1 MTMLAA
7 QSGSL
12 PLASA
17 HVGNRTAE
25 LRAQFP
31 ALHQQVRGKPL
42 VYLDS
47 AATALKPRSVID
59 AVCSV
64 WEKDCANI
72 HRGVHLLSQRATE
85 RYEAARKRIGAFI
98 GATDPREV
106 IFLRGATEGVN
117 LVAASYAMPR
127 LGPGDEIVI
136 TGLEHHANIVPWQVV
151 RDRTGA
157 TLKVIPVADN
167 GEVTLKAVEE
177 TLSPRTKIV
186 AVAQVS
192 NALGTILPIAEIV
205 ERAHAVGAVILV
217 DGAQGAP
224 HLPIDVKALDI
235 DFYVFSGHKV
245 YGPDGT
251 GVLYAKRALLEGMPP
266 YQTGGDMIL
275 SVSFEETLYNEL
287 PSRFEA
293 GTPNISG
300 AVGLGA
306 AVEYLQGIGFD
317 YLVEHEQSLLEF
329 GRSQLTKLPGLRL
342 IGTAEKKVGVLS
354 FVLDGIHPHDI
365 GTVLDSRGIA
375 VRTGHHCAQPVIER
389 MGVPATVRASLGLY
403 NNEEDLLAL
412 VDGVKHVQEMF
423 G

>member
-1 MTMLAA
+1 MTAKE
-7 QSGSL
+7 
-12 PLASA
+12 PLR
-17 HVGNRTAE
+17 GE
-25 LRAQFP
+25 FP
-31 ALHQQVRGKPL
+31 ALSQEVYGKPL

-47 AATALKPRSVID
+47 AATALKPRAVIE
-59 AVCSV
+59 AVRSI
-64 WEKDCANI
+64 WESDCANI
-72 HRGVHLLSQRATE
+72 HRGVHQLSQLATK
-85 RYEAARKRIGAFI
+85 RYESARKQIGQFI
-98 GATDPREV
+98 GAPDPREV
-106 IFLRGATEGVN
+106 IFVRGATEGVN
-117 LVAASYAMPR
+117 LVAASYAIPR
-127 LGPGDEIVI
+127 LKPGDEIVVS
-136 TGLEHHANIVPWQVV
+136 GLEHHANIVPWQVV
-151 RDRTGA
+151 CERTGSI
-157 TLKVIPVADN
+157 LKVIPVSDN
-167 GEVTLKAVEE
+167 GEVTLASVEA
-177 TLSPRTKIV
+177 TLTAKTTIV

-205 ERAHAVGAVILV
+205 ERAHGVGAVVLI

-251 GVLYAKRALLEGMPP
+251 GVLYAKKALLESMTP

-275 SVSFEETLYNEL
+275 SVTFEKTIYNEL

-306 AVEYLQGIGFD
+306 AIGF
-317 YLVEHEQSLLEF
+317 LSAIGFEQLRAHELSLLEL
-329 GRSQLTKLPGLRL
+329 GTKELTRIPGLRL
-342 IGTAEKKVGVLS
+342 IGTAPNKVGVLS

-365 GTVLDSRGIA
+365 GTVLDSYGIA

-403 NNEEDLLAL
+403 NNEDDLYAL
-412 VDGVKHVQEMF
+412 IDGVKRVKEMF

>member
-1 MTMLAA
+1 M
-7 QSGSL
+7 SNE
-12 PLASA
+12 P
-17 HVGNRTAE
+17 
-25 LRAQFP
+25 LRAEFP
-31 ALHQQVRGKPL
+31 AIDQQVQGRPL

-59 AVCSV
+59 AVRSV
-64 WEKDCANI
+64 WEVDCANI
-72 HRGVHLLSQRATE
+72 HRGVHQLSQRATK
-85 RYEAARKRIGAFI
+85 RYESARSRIGAFI
-98 GATDPREV
+98 GATNRREV
-106 IFLRGATEGVN
+106 IFVRGATEGIN

-151 RDRTGA
+151 RDKTGA

-167 GEVTLKAVEE
+167 GEVTLEAVEA
-177 TLSPRTKIV
+177 TLSAKTKLV

-192 NALGTILPIAEIV
+192 NALGTILPVAEIV
-205 ERAHAVGAVILV
+205 ERAHALGAVVLV

-235 DFYVFSGHKV
+235 DFYVFSGHKL
-245 YGPDGT
+245 YGPDGV
-251 GVLYAKRALLEGMPP
+251 GVLYAKQALLESMPP

-275 SVSFEETLYNEL
+275 SVTFEKTLYNEL

-306 AVEYLQGIGFD
+306 AVDFVQAIGFER
-317 YLVEHEQSLLEF
+317 LRAHELSLLEL
-329 GRSQLTKLPGLRL
+329 GTVELTRIPGVRM
-342 IGTAEKKVGVLS
+342 IGTAPNKVGVLS
-354 FVLDGIHPHDI
+354 FVMDGIHPHDI
-365 GTVLDSRGIA
+365 GTVLDSMGIA

-403 NNEEDLLAL
+403 NNEEDLFAL
-412 VDGVKHVQEMF
+412 VEGVKKVKEMF

>member
-1 MTMLAA
+1 MTANE
-7 QSGSL
+7 
-12 PLASA
+12 PLR
-17 HVGNRTAE
+17 GE
-25 LRAQFP
+25 FP
-31 ALHQQVRGKPL
+31 ALSQEVYGKPL

-47 AATALKPRSVID
+47 AATALKPR
-59 AVCSV
+59 AVVEAVRSI
-64 WEKDCANI
+64 WESDCANI
-72 HRGVHLLSQRATE
+72 HRGVHQLSQRATK
-85 RYEAARKRIGAFI
+85 RYESARKQIGQFI

-106 IFLRGATEGVN
+106 IFVRGATEGVN

-127 LGPGDEIVI
+127 LKPGDEIVVS
-136 TGLEHHANIVPWQVV
+136 GLEHHANIVPWQVV
-151 RDRTGA
+151 CERTGA
-157 TLKVIPVADN
+157 TLKVIPVSDN
-167 GEVTLKAVEE
+167 GDVTLPSVEA
-177 TLSPRTKIV
+177 TLTAKTKIV

-205 ERAHAVGAVILV
+205 ERAHGVGAVVLI

-251 GVLYAKRALLEGMPP
+251 GVLYAKKSLLESMTP

-275 SVSFEETLYNEL
+275 SVTFEKTIYNEL

-306 AVEYLQGIGFD
+306 AIGF
-317 YLVEHEQSLLEF
+317 LSAIGFEQLRAHELSLLEL
-329 GRSQLTKLPGLRL
+329 GTKELTRIPGLLL
-342 IGTAEKKVGVLS
+342 IGTAPNKVGVLS

-365 GTVLDSRGIA
+365 GTVLDSYGIA

-403 NNEEDLLAL
+403 NNEDDLYAL
-412 VDGVKHVQEMF
+412 IDGVKRVKEMF

>member
-1 MTMLAA
+1 MTAIL
-7 QSGSL
+7 
-12 PLASA
+12 
-17 HVGNRTAE
+17 TARGE
-25 LRAQFP
+25 FP
-31 ALHQQVRGKPL
+31 ALFQQVSGKPL

-47 AATALKPRSVID
+47 AATALKPR
-59 AVCSV
+59 AVVEAVRSI
-64 WEKDCANI
+64 WESDCANI
-72 HRGVHLLSQRATE
+72 HRGVHQLSQRATK
-85 RYEAARKRIGAFI
+85 RYESARSQIGKFI
-98 GATDPREV
+98 GATDSREI
-106 IFLRGATEGVN
+106 IFVRGATEGVN
-117 LVAASYAMPR
+117 LVAASYAIPR
-127 LGPGDEIVI
+127 LKAGDEIVI
-136 TGLEHHANIVPWQVV
+136 SGLEHHANIVPWQVV
-151 RDRTGA
+151 CERTGA
-157 TLKVIPVADN
+157 TLKVVPVSDN
-167 GEVTLKAVEE
+167 GEVTLANVEA
-177 TLSPRTKIV
+177 TLTAKTKIV

-205 ERAHAVGAVILV
+205 ERAHGVGAVVLI

-251 GVLYAKRALLEGMPP
+251 GVLYAKKALLESMTP

-275 SVSFEETLYNEL
+275 SVTFEKTIYNEL

-306 AVEYLQGIGFD
+306 AIDFISSIGFEQ
-317 YLVEHEQSLLEF
+317 LRTHELSLLEL
-329 GRSQLTKLPGLRL
+329 GTRELTRIPGLRL
-342 IGTAEKKVGVLS
+342 IGTAPNKVGVLS
-354 FVLDGIHPHDI
+354 FVLEGIHPHDI
-365 GTVLDSRGIA
+365 GTVLDSYGIA

-403 NNEEDLLAL
+403 NNEDDLYAL
-412 VDGVKHVQEMF
+412 IDGVKRVKEMF

>member
-1 MTMLAA
+1 MMA
-7 QSGSL
+7 SL
-12 PLASA
+12 PREDSS
-17 HVGNRTAE
+17 NPWRKD
-25 LRAQFP
+25 FP
-31 ALHQQVRGKPL
+31 AIHQQVHGRPL

-47 AATALKPRSVID
+47 AATALKPRAVID
-59 AVCSV
+59 AVASI
-64 WEKDCANI
+64 WESDCANI
-72 HRGVHLLSQRATE
+72 HRGVHTLSQRATV
-85 RYEAARKRIGAFI
+85 RYEEARSKIGRFI
-98 GATDPREV
+98 GATDRREV
-106 IFLRGATEGVN
+106 IFVRGATEGVN
-117 LVAASYAMPR
+117 LVATSYALPR

-151 RDRTGA
+151 RARTGA
-157 TLKVIPVADN
+157 TLKVIPVSDA
-167 GEVTLKAVEE
+167 GEVSLEAVTA

-192 NALGTILPIAEIV
+192 NALGTILPIAQIV
-205 ERAHAVGAVILV
+205 ELAHAQGAVVLV

-251 GVLYAKRALLEGMPP
+251 GILYAKRALLEGMEP

-275 SVSFEETLYNEL
+275 SVSFEETQYNEL

-300 AVGLGA
+300 GVGLGA
-306 AVEYLQGIGFD
+306 AVEYIQRIGFGRII
-317 YLVEHEQSLLEF
+317 EHEQALVEF
-329 GRSQLTKLPGLRL
+329 GKRELTRLPNLRL
-342 IGTAEKKVGVLS
+342 VGTAREKVGVLS
-354 FVLDGIHPHDI
+354 FVLDNIHPHDI
-365 GTVLDSRGIA
+365 GTILDTYGIA
-375 VRTGHHCAQPVIER
+375 VRTGHHCAQPVVER

-403 NNEEDLLAL
+403 NDESDLLAL
-412 VDGVKHVQEMF
+412 VDGIRQVQEMF

>member
-1 MTMLAA
+1 MLM
-7 QSGSL
+7 SNE
-12 PLASA
+12 P
-17 HVGNRTAE
+17 
-25 LRAQFP
+25 LRAEFP
-31 ALHQQVRGKPL
+31 AIYQQVHGRPL

-59 AVCSV
+59 AARSV
-64 WEKDCANI
+64 WEADCANI
-72 HRGVHLLSQRATE
+72 HRGVHQLSQRATK
-85 RYEAARKRIGAFI
+85 RYESARSRIGAFI
-98 GATDPREV
+98 GATNPREV
-106 IFLRGATEGVN
+106 IFVRGATEGIN

-136 TGLEHHANIVPWQVV
+136 TGLEHHANIVPWQIV
-151 RDRTGA
+151 RDKTGA

-167 GEVTLKAVEE
+167 GEVTLEAVEA
-177 TLSPRTKIV
+177 TLSAKTKLV

-192 NALGTILPIAEIV
+192 NALGTILPVAKIV
-205 ERAHAVGAVILV
+205 ERAHALGAVVLV

-235 DFYVFSGHKV
+235 DFYVFSGHKL
-245 YGPDGT
+245 YGPDGV
-251 GVLYAKRALLEGMPP
+251 GVLYAKQALLESMPP

-275 SVSFEETLYNEL
+275 SVTFEKTLYNEL

-306 AVEYLQGIGFD
+306 AVDFVQAIGFER
-317 YLVEHEQSLLEF
+317 LRAHELSLLEL
-329 GRSQLTKLPGLRL
+329 GTTELTRIPGVRM
-342 IGTAEKKVGVLS
+342 IGTAPNKVGVLS
-354 FVLDGIHPHDI
+354 FVMDGIHPHDI
-365 GTVLDSRGIA
+365 GTVLDSIGIA

-403 NNEEDLLAL
+403 NNEEDLFAL
-412 VDGVKHVQEMF
+412 VEGVKKVKEMF